1 MLRRSLCVFSLIA
14 AVFCANLC
22 VAASEFNHAEYFQA
36 TTNGQKKAGAPV
48 KGTLSFNAEKK
59 SIDFLDEKG
68 LSSFTIGFDAVKTML
83 YEQSAKPRYAE
94 AVLIS
99 PLFLLAHS
107 KKHYL
112 TIQYTTPNGAG
123 QYVIVHLDKK
133 NAQDAVAAAEAATG
147 KKVERVEEK

>member
-1 MLRRSLCVFSLIA
+1 MSRR
-14 AVFCANLC
+14 NLC
-22 VAASEFNHAEYFQA
+22 IFALTAALLGPNLCMAANEFNHAEYFQA

-48 KGTLSFNAEKK
+48 KGTISFNVEKK
-59 SIDFLDEKG
+59 SIDFLNEKG
-68 LSSFTIGFDAVKTML
+68 GSAFTIGFDAVKTML

-99 PLFLLAHS
+99 PLFLLSHS

-112 TIQYTTPNGAG
+112 TIQYTAADGAG

-133 NAQDAVAAAEAATG
+133 NAQEAVAAAEAATG

>member
-1 MLRRSLCVFSLIA
+1 MSLRNLWAFGLA
-14 AVFCANLC
+14 AALFYSNLC
-22 VAASEFNHAEYFQA
+22 VAANEFNHAEYFK
-36 TTNGQKKAGAPV
+36 TTTTGQKKAGAPV
-48 KGTLSFNAEKK
+48 KGTLSFNVEKK

-68 LSSFTIGFDAVKTML
+68 DAAFTIGFDAVKTML

-99 PLFLLAHS
+99 PLFLLSHS

-112 TIQYTTPNGAG
+112 TIQYTGSDGTGE
-123 QYVIVHLDKK
+123 YVIVQLDKK
-133 NAQDAVAAAEAATG
+133 NAQGAVAAAEAATG

>member
-1 MLRRSLCVFSLIA
+1 MSRRNLYVFGMMAALLCS
-14 AVFCANLC
+14 NLC
-22 VAASEFNHAEYFQA
+22 AAANEFNHAEYFQA
-36 TTNGQKKAGAPV
+36 TTNGQKKTGAPV
-48 KGTLSFNAEKK
+48 KGTLSFNVEKK

-68 LSSFTIGFDAVKTML
+68 GSAFTIGFDAVKTML

-99 PLFLLAHS
+99 PLFLLSHS

-112 TIQYTTPNGAG
+112 TIQYTAPDGAG

-147 KKVERVEEK
+147 KRVERVEEK